1 MKLERIT
8 PASEDDRR
16 GLAIAMAGDVLT
28 RPLARFERGPAEWE
42 VSVEH
47 HEIDQVFQVLA
58 GPAGADVLILH
69 LTADFFLDEADREEA
84 LARMDAYCTAVAEFA
99 SRDAALV
106 IVNTLEAQPAR
117 IVGMQ
122 HLAALELAAALNGRI
137 FDLARQN
144 PSVSVVDAGGI
155 VAEIGAGRALS
166 LQNRLAMR
174 MPYTKVAIDALRE
187 AYEQV
192 IRERYAPRKKV
203 VCLDA
208 DNTLWGGIVGED
220 GVEGLAVDRQYPGTV
235 YRRFQGQLLDLA
247 RTGVVLALVTR
258 NNRSD
263 VEEAFQSR
271 DMPLKLEHFSSI
283 QVNWEPKSDNIVRVA
298 EELNVGLDSMV
309 FIDDNPFELEQVK
322 AALPEVEVYRFQAQ
336 WADAALG
343 LLASIPGLKV
353 WSVTSEDLQK
363 TAHYRHERQRTEL
376 RKQVTSLGDY
386 LRSLDIRLEIGCN
399 RASQVKRI
407 SQLTNKTNQFNL
419 TTRRYSEGDIVR
431 LMEVGSVFDVRLRDR
446 FGDMGVIGVVI
457 VVDREIDTFLL
468 SCRAL
473 GRGVESQVL
482 DHVCRRIGSD
492 ALGASYVPT
501 RKNMMTAEFYDANGF
516 ELVRKGGD
524 GSKKYRYSGGPKPAH
539 QIPVSEV
546 Q

>member
-1 MKLERIT
+1 
-8 PASEDDRR
+8 
-16 GLAIAMAGDVLT
+16 
-28 RPLARFERGPAEWE
+28 
-42 VSVEH
+42 
-47 HEIDQVFQVLA
+47 
-58 GPAGADVLILH
+58 
-69 LTADFFLDEADREEA
+69 
-84 LARMDAYCTAVAEFA
+84 
-99 SRDAALV
+99 
-106 IVNTLEAQPAR
+106 
-117 IVGMQ
+117 
-122 HLAALELAAALNGRI
+122 
-137 FDLARQN
+137 
-144 PSVSVVDAGGI
+144 
-155 VAEIGAGRALS
+155 
-166 LQNRLAMR
+166 
-174 MPYTKVAIDALRE
+174 
-187 AYEQV
+187 
-192 IRERYAPRKKV
+192 YAPRKKV

-220 GVEGLAVDRQYPGTV
+220 GVEGIAVDRQYPGTV

-247 RTGVVLALVTR
+247 RSGVVLALVTR

-263 VEEAFQSR
+263 VEEAFQRR
-271 DMPLKLEHFSSI
+271 DMPLKLEYFSSI

-298 EELNVGLDSMV
+298 EELNVGLDSMI

-322 AALPEVEVYRFQAQ
+322 AALPEVEVHRFQAQ

-343 LLASIPGLKV
+343 LLASIPGLKA

-363 TAHYRHERQRTEL
+363 TAHYRDERQRTEL
-376 RKQVTSLGDY
+376 RKQATSLGDY

-399 RASQVKRI
+399 RAAQVKRI

-431 LMEVGSVFDVRLRDR
+431 LTEVGSVFDVRLRDR

-457 VVDREIDTFLL
+457 VVDGEIDTFLL

-473 GRGVESQVL
+473 GRGVESQVI
-482 DHVCRRIGSD
+482 DYVCRRVGSN
-492 ALGASYVPT
+492 ALRASYVPT

-516 ELVRKGGD
+516 EVVGKGGD

-546 Q
+546 H